1 MLING
6 DNGAIRI
13 EAKDERKRVLDMQNE
28 LYRYICQFL
37 PNDEGLRETVNMDC
51 HEFVVDCLWNF
62 RQK

>member
-13 EAKDERKRVLDMQNE
+13 EAKDERKSVLDMQNE
-28 LYRYICQFL
+28 LYRYICQYL
-37 PNDEGLRETVNMDC
+37 PEDGELRDTVNMDC
-51 HEFVVDCLWNF
+51 HEFVLDCLFNF